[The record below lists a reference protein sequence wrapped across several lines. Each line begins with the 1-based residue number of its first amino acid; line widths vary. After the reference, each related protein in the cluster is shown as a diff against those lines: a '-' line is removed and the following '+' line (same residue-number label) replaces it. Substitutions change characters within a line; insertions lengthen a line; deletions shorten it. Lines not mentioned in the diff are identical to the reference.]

1 MYGFYCVAFTDDLFA
16 GKTLLDY
23 TNLFFPNEN
32 FDKDLTSTS
41 RTLIYMVKVKE
52 VSNRKK

>member
-1 MYGFYCVAFTDDLFA
+1 MYGFYCVAFTEDLFA